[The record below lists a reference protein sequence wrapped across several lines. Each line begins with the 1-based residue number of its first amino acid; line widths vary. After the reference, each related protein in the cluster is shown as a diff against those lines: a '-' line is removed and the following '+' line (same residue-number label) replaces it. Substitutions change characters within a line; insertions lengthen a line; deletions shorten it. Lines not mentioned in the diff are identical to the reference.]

1 MPFTISHAAATIP
14 FRRTRLVLSALIVG
28 TMAPDFEYFLHGRM
42 ISRWSH
48 NLHGAFE
55 FSLPASLL
63 VLAIFHW
70 ILKRPVV
77 ALLPRGVQQR
87 IVLKEFPF
95 WPLNRFLLI
104 VFSIL
109 VGIATH
115 LFWDNFTHSGRWIVE
130 HFAWFHQTTSVLGR
144 QVANYKVAQHVSTV
158 LGLFLLLVWFLHW
171 YRTQPTH
178 ELPGYSLSSG
188 TKFVV
193 VTAMIAIASALGLT
207 RALLL
212 LGSRPMSA
220 VFVANAVV
228 AFVSITMLELL
239 IFSLAIRKQVSQSS
253 PTTAQS

>member
-1 MPFTISHAAATIP
+1 MPFTISHAASAIP
-14 FRRTRLVLSALIVG
+14 FRRTRFVLSALIVG

-42 ISRWSH
+42 IGRWSH

-63 VLAIFHW
+63 VLAVFHW

-77 ALLPRGVQQR
+77 ALLPRTVQQR
-87 IVLKEFPF
+87 IVLEKFPF
-95 WPLNRFLLI
+95 WPLSRFLLI

-115 LFWDNFTHSGRWIVE
+115 LLWDNFTHSGRFVVE
-130 HFAWFHQTTSVLGR
+130 HFSWFHQTTSVLGR
-144 QVANYKVAQHVSTV
+144 QMANYKVAQHLSTV
-158 LGLFLLLVWFLHW
+158 AGLFLLLLWFIHW
-171 YRTQPTH
+171 YQTQPPH
-178 ELPGYSLSSG
+178 ELPVYSLSSG
-188 TKFVV
+188 TKFLI
-193 VTAMIAIASALGLT
+193 VTGIVAIASALGLT

-212 LGSRPMSA
+212 LGSRPISA

-239 IFSLAIRKQVSQSS
+239 VFSLAIRKRLNQRH
-253 PTTAQS
+253 AEAEY